1 MEIVFADMRMRKM
14 DTYVNQD
21 NKVDDQITTHVNQV
35 NVKAEQ
41 SNDENK
47 EDEHGN
53 QDQRC

>member
-14 DTYVNQD
+14 DTY
-21 NKVDDQITTHVNQV
+21 VNQV

-53 QDQRC
+53 QDRRC